1 MTKEPQTQA
10 LEAVPVGDGARLV
23 TIESAPEIVLGEA
36 QRAAEA
42 LKDVI
47 TRKPHKVI
55 MNNEQYLE
63 FEDWQTVGRFYGM
76 TCGSS
81 GEPEYVEIQ
90 TPKRVISGFKATSI
104 ALWRGQ
110 EISRATAY
118 CLNDEE
124 KWSSRPRYEWHIER
138 KDGKVLPE
146 AEAGP
151 QGEWVWIAHP
161 TKPGKSLPKKHK
173 VQVGEDDVPLY
184 QLASMA
190 QTRANAKVLR
200 NVLSWVA
207 VLAGYK
213 PTPAEEL
220 DGMADTVERPRGE
233 QAPEKPT
240 TREPGEDEEEVQTS
254 AGPVKPG
261 SGTKAAAAG
270 AEPNPEF
277 QNMPPNRPESG
288 AAGIPPCPKCGT
300 HRSVIRSKFKGPAYH
315 CFPAKGGCGGSFND
329 HADYE
334 PGKGKR

>member
-1 MTKEPQTQA
+1 MSSMPQKEPQTQA
-10 LEAVPVGDGARLV
+10 LDLSAVVSDKRLV
-23 TIESAPEIVLGEA
+23 TIESAPEVVLVEA

-42 LKDVI
+42 LRDVI

-55 MNNEQYLE
+55 MNGEQYLE
-63 FEDWQTVGRFYGM
+63 FEDWQTVGRFYGI
-76 TCGSS
+76 TCG
-81 GEPEYVEIQ
+81 GFGDPEYVEIQ
-90 TPKRVISGFKATSI
+90 TPKRVISGFRATSV

-110 EISRATAY
+110 EVSRATAY

-124 KWSSRPRYEWHIER
+124 KWSSRPKYEWHIER

-151 QGEWVWIAHP
+151 QGEWLWVAHP

-173 VQVGEDDVPLY
+173 VQVGDDDVPLY

-220 DGMADTVERPRGE
+220 DGMAEVQDVQPAPRRE
-233 QAPEKPT
+233 
-240 TREPGEDEEEVQTS
+240 REPGEDDEVQTS
-254 AGPVKPG
+254 VGPVKPG
-261 SGTKAAAAG
+261 SGQRAEAAG
-270 AEPNPEF
+270 AHQNP
-277 QNMPPNRPESG
+277 QHESG
-288 AAGIPPCPKCGT
+288 EAPASSPTTKTGERPPCPKCGT
-300 HRSVIRSKFKGPAYH
+300 NRSVIRSKFKGPAFCCYK
-315 CFPAKGGCGGSFND
+315 AKGGCGGVFND
-329 HADYE
+329 AADFE
-334 PGKGKR
+334 QR